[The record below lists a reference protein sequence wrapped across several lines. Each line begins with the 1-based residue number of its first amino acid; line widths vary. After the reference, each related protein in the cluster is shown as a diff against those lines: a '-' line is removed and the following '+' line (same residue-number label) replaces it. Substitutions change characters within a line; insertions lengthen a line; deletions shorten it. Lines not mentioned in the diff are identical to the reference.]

1 MARPLRLEVAGA
13 TYLISARSVHGDVLF
28 GTEADYQSFIDC
40 LGRSCLRY
48 RWRCLAWCLTPAYYQ
63 IMLVTDEANL
73 STGMRHLN
81 SRYAQALPH
90 RKPGPGQLFEG
101 RYEAIVVDRDR
112 YLIEAVRRVLLAP
125 LREELAD
132 TPEGWAWSSYAA
144 TVGRC
149 AAPAWLAVED
159 TLAPFSAASCAAEAF
174 ASALVAPRTR
184 AFDRPQPVR
193 RCLGDSAFFANLL
206 AQAPRHLA
214 ACAELPRSTR
224 WPRPALIG
232 FAAEHPNRREAMRAA
247 YACGCY
253 TQKEIARYFGV
264 HAATVSRAV
273 GTPYQPHV

>member
-1 MARPLRLEVAGA
+1 MARSLRLEVAGA
-13 TYLISARSVHGDVLF
+13 TYLISARSVHAEVLF
-28 GTEADYQSFIDC
+28 GAEADHRWFLDC

-63 IMLVTDEANL
+63 LILVTEEANL

-81 SRYAQALPH
+81 SRYAQALPR

-101 RYEAIVVDRDR
+101 RYEAIVVDRER
-112 YLIEAVRRVLLAP
+112 YLVEAVRRVLLAP
-125 LREELAD
+125 LREGLAS
-132 TPEGWAWSSYAA
+132 TPGAWPWSSYGA
-144 TVGRC
+144 TLGHS
-149 AAPAWLAVED
+149 PPPDWLAVAD
-159 TLAPFSAASCAAEAF
+159 VLAPFAAANCPAEAF
-174 ASALVAPRTR
+174 GAALVAPRTHP
-184 AFDRPQPVR
+184 FDRPQPVR
-193 RCLGDSAFFANLL
+193 RCLGDSAFFASLL
-206 AQAPRHLA
+206 AQSPRHLA

-224 WPRPALIG
+224 WPRPALTG

-273 GTPYQPHV
+273 GPSYQPQI